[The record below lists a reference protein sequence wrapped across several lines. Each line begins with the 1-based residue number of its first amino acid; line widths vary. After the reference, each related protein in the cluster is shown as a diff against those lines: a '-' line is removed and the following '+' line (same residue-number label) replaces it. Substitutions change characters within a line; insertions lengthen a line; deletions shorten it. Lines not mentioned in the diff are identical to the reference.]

1 MQTKFVEMA
10 NEAIAIN
17 ANLLNKSTDYNVKA
31 AKQAMQD
38 VSEQTGEWFQ
48 MKTLDDYTAL
58 QGKVLQNSIEQVSNF
73 TRVCVDLGFEAKDA
87 YAALWQNY
95 TGSNNT
101 KKNAGK
107 VVKVA

>member
-17 ANLLNKSTDYNVKA
+17 TNLLNKSTDYNVKA
-31 AKQAMQD
+31 AKQAMQA
-38 VSEQTGEWFQ
+38 VTEQTSEWFQ
-48 MKTLDDYTAL
+48 MKTLDDYTAF
-58 QGKVLQNSIEQVSNF
+58 QGKVLQNTIEQTSNF
-73 TRVCVDLGFEAKDA
+73 TRVCVDLGFEAKNA

-107 VVKVA
+107 VVKVT